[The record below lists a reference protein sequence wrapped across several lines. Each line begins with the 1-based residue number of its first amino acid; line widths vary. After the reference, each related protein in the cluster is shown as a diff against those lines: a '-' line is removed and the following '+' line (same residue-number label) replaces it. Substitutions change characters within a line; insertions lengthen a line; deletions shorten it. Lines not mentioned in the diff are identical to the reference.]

1 MLDLS
6 VEIVIDFYQIVL
18 EVGDAIALFGQF
30 TVHCEKDALLSFDL
44 VFQLIQDFPMFLTVE
59 SDFLLK
65 RCVIFL

>member
-30 TVHCEKDALLSFDL
+30 TVHCEKDDLLSFDL

-65 RCVIFL
+65 GCVIFL